1 MIILVALGATLLT
14 AVPYVLCLSQSEIP
28 ADTPIAS
35 LVSSAKANLAKGNSN
50 DALTY
55 FDVAIS
61 RDPLNYL
68 TIFQRGATYLSLGRN
83 AQASQD
89 FDKVLSI
96 KPDFEGALLQRAR
109 IKGRNGDWEAARKDY
124 AAAGKSEGPEVSE
137 LLEAQGAS
145 SLAVDAEKAGD
156 WEGCISHAG
165 AAIMVASTSLSLRQL
180 RARCRFEKGE
190 VFEGVGDLGHVLQIS
205 PGSTEPHLQISS
217 MMFYSMGATEKGL
230 SQIRKCLHS
239 DPDSK
244 ACSRLYRREKQLD
257 KVLKQ
262 TFALKEKRQFNS
274 AIKILV
280 GSGSDTGLLQDIK
293 DDVKKGKES
302 GMIHKNSPNELYS
315 TLVEMVCDCYLEMNN
330 HKKALPYCT
339 ETLTLKPNSLPA
351 LLSKAQQQIDS
362 DNFEPAIHTLN
373 HAKEHHPSAPQIQPL
388 LQKAHN
394 LLKRSKT
401 KDYYAV
407 LGVSRDADERTIKRA
422 YRQMTKQHHP
432 DKAIGQGVSKEDAEK
447 KMAAINEAY
456 EVLSNPELKERF
468 DRGEDPNSHEHQ
480 GSPFQGSPFG
490 QGAGGQQFFFK
501 TGAGGPQFKFGGGT
515 GGGGFQGFQ
524 FQFP

>member
-1 MIILVALGATLLT
+1 MLSLIGGLSSTGLTWVCGQTPTEQPHPEMPHKLLFPFHLCLPPHTVRILPIMIILVALGATLLT

-145 SLAVDAEKAGD
+145 SLAVDAEKASD
-156 WEGCISHAG
+156 WESCISHAG

-244 ACSRLYRREKQLD
+244 ACSQLYRREKQLD

-280 GSGSDTGLLQDIK
+280 GSGSGTGLLQDIK

-315 TLVEMVCDCYLEMNN
+315 TLVEMVCDCYLEVNLHM
-330 HKKALPYCT
+330 HFQSLEEVP
-339 ETLTLKPNSLPA
+339 LTT
-351 LLSKAQQQIDS
+351 
-362 DNFEPAIHTLN
+362 H
-373 HAKEHHPSAPQIQPL
+373 
-388 LQKAHN
+388 
-394 LLKRSKT
+394 
-401 KDYYAV
+401 
-407 LGVSRDADERTIKRA
+407 ADEQPQKSPPILHRNPNT
-422 YRQMTKQHHP
+422 
-432 DKAIGQGVSKEDAEK
+432 
-447 KMAAINEAY
+447 EA
-456 EVLSNPELKERF
+456 
-468 DRGEDPNSHEHQ
+468 
-480 GSPFQGSPFG
+480 
-490 QGAGGQQFFFK
+490 
-501 TGAGGPQFKFGGGT
+501 
-515 GGGGFQGFQ
+515 
-524 FQFP
+524 QFPSRPPLQSPTTDRLR